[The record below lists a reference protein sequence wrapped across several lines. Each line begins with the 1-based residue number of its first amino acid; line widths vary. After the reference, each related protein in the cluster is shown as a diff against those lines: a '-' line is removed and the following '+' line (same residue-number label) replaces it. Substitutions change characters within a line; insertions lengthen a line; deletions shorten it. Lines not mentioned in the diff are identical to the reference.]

1 MFTFMIRTG
10 IYKIHLKSTGDFI
23 CALSGLLCL
32 FPFLVAI
39 ALLVFISTKKSPFF
53 TQTRIGKN
61 RKSFRIVKFKTMN
74 DKRDKEDNF
83 LADEERLTKVG
94 NFLRKTSLDEL
105 PQLLNIIK
113 GDMSLVGPRPWI
125 PEQMAIFS
133 EHKQAWRCRV
143 KPGMT
148 GLAQIYGRNGLTFS
162 QRLTYD
168 ILYVSHLS
176 FRMDVTILLR
186 TLKIVLKRK
195 GIQQRSDALIIPAKK
210 FPHRTQ
216 EQKITTHPIISL
228 IK

>member
-1 MFTFMIRTG
+1 MTKTG
-10 IYKIHLKSTGDFI
+10 VYKIHLKSAGDII
-23 CALSGLLCL
+23 CAICGLICL
-32 FPFLVAI
+32 FPFLSAI
-39 ALLVFISTKKSPFF
+39 ALLVFVSTKKSPFF

-61 RKSFRIVKFKTMN
+61 RKTFRIVKFKTMN
-74 DKRDKEDNF
+74 DKRDEEGN
-83 LADEERLTKVG
+83 LLPDEERLTKVG

-105 PQLLNIIK
+105 PQLINVIM

-176 FRMDVTILLR
+176 FQMDITILLR
-186 TLKIVLKRK
+186 TLEIVLKRK

-216 EQKITTHPIISL
+216 EQKVSTQPIISL